1 MDVWERVLGFADA
14 QAVLTAHDRG
24 VFDALGDGPA
34 SGATVAGCVQLP
46 VCSCERL
53 LAFLVALELLQ
64 RLPDGRY
71 ANGAEAQARLVRS
84 SSAYI
89 GSLLPYVRNVLYP
102 AWARLDV
109 ALESQSPQCHGADGT
124 NQHETLFED
133 SERLRAFLAG
143 MHAITYDSARVVALA
158 SPELR
163 ALHQVV
169 DVGGASG
176 AFLIALA
183 EQCPAQCGV
192 VFDLPSVVAIA
203 QEYIEAAGMA
213 DRIAIRAGDFW
224 EDSLPAGADGYALGF
239 ILHDW
244 DDQGGDR
251 ILEKVA
257 SAARPGATLVI
268 GEHLLAEDRT
278 APLFAVRQDLNM
290 LVSARGRERSE
301 SEYRDWIRRHG
312 FGLKRTYPA
321 TFGKWYMVAE
331 RL

>member
-34 SGATVAGCVQLP
+34 TGAAVAARVHLP

-53 LAFLVALELLQ
+53 LTFLVALELLQ

-71 ANGAEAQARLVRS
+71 ANGAKAQAQLVS
-84 SSAYI
+84 SSRAYI
-89 GSLLPYVRNVLYP
+89 GNLLPYVRNVLYT
-102 AWARLDV
+102 AWGRLDA
-109 ALESQSPQCHGADGT
+109 ALESLSPQCYGTDGT

-133 SERLRAFLAG
+133 SQRLRDFLAG
-143 MHAITYDSARVVALA
+143 MHAITYQSASVVAVA

-163 ALHQVV
+163 ALKTVV

-183 EQCPAQCGV
+183 ERCPAQRGL
-192 VFDLPSVVAIA
+192 VFDLPPVVAVA

-213 DRIAIRAGDFW
+213 DRIATHAGDFW

-244 DDQGGDR
+244 DDEGGDQ
-251 ILEKVA
+251 ILDKIA
-257 SAARPGATLVI
+257 TAAGRRATLVV

-278 APLFAVRQDLNM
+278 APLFAVRQNLNM

-312 FGLKRTYPA
+312 FALKRTYTA
-321 TFGKWYMVAE
+321 TYGKHYMVAE
-331 RL
+331 RV